1 MDFPEPTTP
10 VADWCEVLLTYLDYY
25 RSRVT
30 AKLDG
35 LSDEQ
40 VRGSV
45 LPSGWFPLELLKHL
59 VHVERRWLVWG
70 FEGEDVGDPW
80 ADHVGERWHVTSE
93 ETLDALLEELRAGG
107 ARTRAIVAA
116 HDLGDVGQP
125 GERWDGHPPAT
136 LERVLLHVM
145 QEYARHLGH
154 LDVVREIVDGVTGE

>member
-1 MDFPEPTTP
+1 VRTSATPGRTT
-10 VADWCEVLLTYLDYY
+10 
-25 RSRVT
+25 R
-30 AKLDG
+30 
-35 LSDEQ
+35 
-40 VRGSV
+40 
-45 LPSGWFPLELLKHL
+45 
-59 VHVERRWLVWG
+59 
-70 FEGEDVGDPW
+70 
-80 ADHVGERWHVTSE
+80 GERWHVTSE
-93 ETLDALLEELRAGG
+93 ETLDALLDELRAGG